1 MDEFISQGAVKIIE
15 VVGVS
20 DKSFDDA
27 VTQAVAKASKTV
39 EGITGLEV
47 LKYTAKVKDGSII
60 QYRANVKL
68 AFPVK

>member
-1 MDEFISQGAVKIIE
+1 MEEFINEGAIKIIE

-27 VTQAVAKASKTV
+27 VKQAILKASKTV
-39 EGITGLEV
+39 EGINGIEV
-47 LKYTAKVKDGSII
+47 VKYTAKVNDGNIS